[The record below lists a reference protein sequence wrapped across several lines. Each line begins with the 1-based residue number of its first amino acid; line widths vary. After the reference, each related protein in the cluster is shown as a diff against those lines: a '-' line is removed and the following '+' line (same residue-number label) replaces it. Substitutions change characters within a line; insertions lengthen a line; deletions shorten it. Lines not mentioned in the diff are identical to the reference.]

1 MSPQTACV
9 ILCKITQVA
18 FDCLFPTM
26 GFQMFPKMAGMGGCI
41 VALVAFVWLFS
52 TVYFQMCLQSTC
64 IWGCIITL
72 VAVVW
77 IFPTVRFQV
86 CPQIAFLRECI
97 VTLVAFF
104 WWHRQ
109 VIAFKIFLHPSCSRK
124 GKPMQSWTSHFWC
137 LQCTDCL
144 IFGDPIWLDL
154 RYESESFYNLD
165 VWDIWKYCFHSL
177 FLNGSLVSNI
187 EVWYYI

>member
-1 MSPQTACV
+1 MCFQMCPQT
-9 ILCKITQVA
+9 T
-18 FDCLFPTM
+18 CLR
-26 GFQMFPKMAGMGGCI
+26 GCI
-41 VALVAFVWLFS
+41 VTLAAFVWLFS
-52 TVYFQMCLQSTC
+52 TVHLQMCLQSTC

-137 LQCTDCL
+137 LQGTDCL

>member
-1 MSPQTACV
+1 MQSCIDCICLAFLHCV
-9 ILCKITQVA
+9 
-18 FDCLFPTM
+18 FSNEPSNCLHKRM
-26 GFQMFPKMAGMGGCI
+26 HSCIGCI
-41 VALVAFVWLFS
+41 CLTFLHCVFSNVPSKHLHMRMHNHTCCSGLNFPHCAFPSVS
-52 TVYFQMCLQSTC
+52 
-64 IWGCIITL
+64 
-72 VAVVW
+72 
-77 IFPTVRFQV
+77 
-86 CPQIAFLRECI
+86 FLRECI

-109 VIAFKIFLHPSCSRK
+109 VIAFKIFLHPSCRRK

-137 LQCTDCL
+137 LQGTDCL